1 MSMRRPDKGET
12 REDLPKDIIIDCD
25 VGIDDALAIMLAL
38 GSEELRIRA
47 ITTVCGNADVEK
59 TSKNALRVVEAF
71 DAGHI
76 PVARGHSQPL
86 KRELYT
92 AGYVHGSDGLGDS
105 NLPEPRLKLDARHA
119 VDVII
124 DETRQGGLHL
134 VCLGPLTN
142 LASAFRKAP
151 NLAKELEDVTVMA
164 GAFGLTP
171 YGFGNVTPV
180 SEFNAYV
187 DPEAA
192 KIVFNSGV
200 RLTVVGLD
208 VTTDPTA
215 TLTRHGYET
224 MIGLPSRGAKFLK
237 RIGEKML
244 KSWGSFSLHDPM
256 TVAYVVDPT
265 LLEVKEYP
273 VDVETEGTIARGQ
286 TIADRRPWPE
296 VVKFKKRAKVATSV
310 DGRRF
315 LDAFEERAIRN
326 L

>member
-1 MSMRRPDKGET
+1 
-12 REDLPKDIIIDCD
+12 LPKDIIIDCD
-25 VGIDDALAIMLAL
+25 VGIDDALAIMFAL
-38 GSEELRIRA
+38 GSKELRIRA
-47 ITTVCGNADVEK
+47 ITTVCGNAEVEK
-59 TSKNALRVVEAF
+59 TSKNALKVLEAF
-71 DAGHI
+71 DVGDI
-76 PVARGHSQPL
+76 PVARGHSRPL

-105 NLPEPRLKLDARHA
+105 KLQEPRLKLDARHA

-124 DETRQGGLHL
+124 DEAEQGGLHL

-142 LASAFRKAP
+142 LASALGKAP
-151 NLAKELEDVTVMA
+151 SLAKELEDVTIMA

-192 KIVFNSGV
+192 KIVFNSGL
-200 RLTVVGLD
+200 RLTIVGLD

-215 TLTRHGYET
+215 TLTRHNYEK
-224 MIGLPSRGAKFLK
+224 IVAFPKRGARFLK
-237 RIGEKML
+237 RISENIL
-244 KSWGSFSLHDPM
+244 ESWGSFSLHDPM
-256 TVAYVVDPT
+256 TVAYVVDPS
-265 LLEVKEYP
+265 LLGVREYP

-286 TIADRRPWPE
+286 TVADRRPWPE
-296 VVKFKKRAKVATSV
+296 VVKFKGKAKVATSV

-315 LDAFEERAIRN
+315 LDTFEERAIRN

>member
-1 MSMRRPDKGET
+1 M
-12 REDLPKDIIIDCD
+12 PKDIIIDCD

-38 GSEELRIRA
+38 GSRELRIRA
-47 ITTVCGNADVEK
+47 ITTVCGNAEVEK
-59 TSKNALRVVEAF
+59 TSKNALKVLEAF
-71 DAGHI
+71 DAGDI
-76 PVARGHSQPL
+76 PVARGHSRPL

-105 NLPEPRLKLDARHA
+105 NLPEPRLKLDGRHA

-124 DETRQGGLHL
+124 DEARQGGLHL

-142 LASAFRKAP
+142 LASALGKAP
-151 NLAKELEDVTVMA
+151 HLAKELKDVTIMG

-192 KIVFNSGV
+192 KAVFNSGM
-200 RLTVVGLD
+200 RLTIVGLD

-215 TLTRHGYET
+215 VLTRQDYER
-224 MIGLPSRGAKFLK
+224 IIALPRRGARFLK
-237 RIGEKML
+237 RISQSILEC
-244 KSWGSFSLHDPM
+244 WGSFSLHDPM

-265 LLEVKEYP
+265 LLAVREYP

-296 VVKFKKRAKVATSV
+296 VVKFRGKANVATSV
-310 DGRRF
+310 DGQRF
-315 LDAFEERAIRN
+315 LKTFEERAIRN